1 MKWKLAS
8 RYIGPFEVVARIG
21 SVAYGLKLSE
31 HLEKIHNVFH
41 VSLLWKA
48 EMDPSRVLSLVPIE
62 AKEDLTLETRPIKI
76 MDWGEKNVDK

>member
-1 MKWKLAS
+1 MCS
-8 RYIGPFEVVARIG
+8 MYH
-21 SVAYGLKLSE
+21 YY
-31 HLEKIHNVFH
+31 VFH

-48 EMDPSRVLSLVPIE
+48 EMDPSRVLPPVPIE